1 MEDESADRITW
12 ASFKAY
18 LSANRRNTMVLWGT
32 CSTWFFLDIA
42 YCELKCTRAL

>member
-42 YCELKCTRAL
+42 YCEQPLRC